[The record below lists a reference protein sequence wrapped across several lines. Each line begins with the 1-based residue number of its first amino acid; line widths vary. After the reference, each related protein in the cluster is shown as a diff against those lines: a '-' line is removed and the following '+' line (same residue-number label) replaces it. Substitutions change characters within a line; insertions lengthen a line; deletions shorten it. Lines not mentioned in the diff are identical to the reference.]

1 MFPNEARLRNLT
13 WVLVDLVPLLSRS
26 PADASDHPNSY
37 SAPLYIDM
45 KKRVLVQDSDE
56 PDPETGELAWIEERE
71 DGAEEGQDEDKIY
84 IGKVRCSST
93 SRS

>member
-1 MFPNEARLRNLT
+1 
-13 WVLVDLVPLLSRS
+13 
-26 PADASDHPNSY
+26 
-37 SAPLYIDM
+37 M

-84 IGKVRCSST
+84 IGKVRRSST
-93 SRS
+93 NPS